1 MPDDLLDLLKT
12 ASAPPMRID
21 AYAAMAAGR
30 RAQLH
35 QRTRAVV
42 AAALVVLAI
51 VTGAVFVKGKD
62 AALPAGPSSTSP
74 THTAPSLTP
83 FARSFT
89 AQLAVES
96 GSLTA
101 VLNRDGTTI
110 DVRRSGDSGSGHG
123 LAIPVLTSPGAA
135 NCRVI
140 SGLQLQACAVFAP
153 VRAGIMTYNEDAVL
167 EEHPGVPAVGRFAV
181 PDVSVVVAGNATFDL
196 SPLAV
201 AWELD
206 DGTVA
211 VSSGA
216 LVPQAHGSRVSAA
229 VFALQASGGAFLGI
243 KRDGAERWVVYPPS
257 ISSDG
262 AQRTEAGGQENG
274 DYYFGYLLPADAVS
288 FEVVA
293 RSGRVVSQETVMLGG
308 RPVLLAHLTGVGPHA
323 HPEAHWV
330 DGSGVTHTIAG

>member
-12 ASAPPMRID
+12 AAAPPMRID

-123 LAIPVLTSPGAA
+123 LAIPVPTSPGAA

-140 SGLQLQACAVFAP
+140 SGLQLQVCAVFAP

-167 EEHPGVPAVGRFAV
+167 EGHPGVPAVGRFAV

-196 SPLAV
+196 SPPRRRMGVGRRHGRRQQRGPRPAGPRKPGVSRGLRLAGQRGRLPGHQAGRRREV
-201 AWELD
+201 GGLSPLD
-206 DGTVA
+206 LFRR
-211 VSSGA
+211 S
-216 LVPQAHGSRVSAA
+216 PAHR
-229 VFALQASGGAFLGI
+229 GGRPG
-243 KRDGAERWVVYPPS
+243 ERRPLL
-257 ISSDG
+257 
-262 AQRTEAGGQENG
+262 R
-274 DYYFGYLLPADAVS
+274 LPAPPDAVS